1 MKDFPVF
8 TTEYGAA
15 SLVLKEIPYR
25 ETAYII
31 LRDSLEPEKLL
42 EECVSFC
49 RACGAERI
57 YAAGHACL
65 EKYPLYTSVLEMR
78 GEVRVEEEKIE
89 NLWPVTQETVSK
101 WRELLNE
108 RMKDVDNAATLEQRD
123 EKRILQSGG
132 AYFIHRRGELLGLG
146 WLDGE
151 KLLAIASIQSGAGE
165 RVARTL
171 LSVAEDQ
178 AVTLEVASTNERAIK
193 LYEKLGFIKVME
205 ISRWYRV

>member
-8 TTEYGAA
+8 TTEYGVA

-49 RACGAERI
+49 RVCGAERI
-57 YAAGHACL
+57 YAAGHTCL
-65 EKYPLYTSVLEMR
+65 ERFPLYTSIMEMR
-78 GEVRVEEEKIE
+78 GEVRSEEEKIE
-89 NLWPVTQETVSK
+89 NLWPVTEETVSQ
-101 WRELLNE
+101 WRGLMNE
-108 RMKDVDNAATLEQRD
+108 RMKAVDNAATLEQRD
-123 EKRILQSGG
+123 EKQILKSGG

-151 KLLAIASIQSGAGE
+151 KLLAIASVRSGAGE

-171 LSVAEDQ
+171 LSVAEDHT
-178 AVTLEVASTNERAIK
+178 VTLEVASTNERAIR
-193 LYEKLGFIKVME
+193 LYEKLGFIKVKE